1 MLPLLSRFILNFSS
15 AFFKR
20 WVYWLALNFKVA
32 SLHSNKFNSL
42 KILLYKLF
50 FVFFYYYY
58 LVLNGVAEGFVSSK
72 TLFQVEQFILVSLSS
87 KRRKNVT
94 AGRQSSQEYLWMW
107 FTLQKLSLNWL
118 IHPWKKSKHEAFL
131 FFFGIVRYFS
141 FYLESSCLL
150 KPTHWVLFESEI
162 PLFHARPIQI
172 CKKQSK

>member
-1 MLPLLSRFILNFSS
+1 MLPLLGRFILNFSS

-58 LVLNGVAEGFVSSK
+58 LVLNRVAEGFVSSK
-72 TLFQVEQFILVSLSS
+72 TLFQVEQFILISPSS

-131 FFFGIVRYFS
+131 FFFFWHSEVFFILSWILMFAKTNSLGFIWKWNS
-141 FYLESSCLL
+141 PLSCATN
-150 KPTHWVLFESEI
+150 PDM
-162 PLFHARPIQI
+162 
-172 CKKQSK
+172 